1 MLIDSHK
8 KVSLSVF
15 ALFFLLDAVLIFL
28 FHERAVT
35 EFVCTLVGQLV
46 LPLILFSFVV
56 GFICFLFSA
65 FGIRVTAMKNLT
77 TLEDNIKPFRQTT
90 DRPVDAKEV
99 LGKCADKVKELDK
112 EQGFEWRGLNTAPR
126 HLYNR
131 LRALGVERGQEM
143 RNAER
148 GEVSGLQDLH
158 ELTMQSELSR
168 TCSSGMNTIISFLLI
183 LGILGTLT
191 GVHGVIRTGVKDVSD
206 LAPALEPSQWAVG
219 FTVILLMLRGMY
231 LRMVD
236 RYIYRLD
243 KLTMDCLRPAL
254 SPGKTKDAESEQALQ
269 DMEQTLRT
277 LGSHSR
283 NPMTVTA
290 FADFARLAED
300 LKKALAAGADD
311 LRIGLGRPLPPEVP
325 APDSKKSAKGIN
337 AAQRKPKK
345 PKSKGNANVEQEKQP
360 VPTEMPTTT
369 ADTQGNQK
377 APHREASAAE
387 KDEKTPKKKQRPPVK
402 WDTAAVAEQ
411 VETMAAGTSDAV
423 VSLTQWENEKTEGEE
438 QAEADRA
445 LIRAVLQQM
454 HRNLPKEA
462 DVKSVQAHFHKRIAS
477 AQDMDQILAR
487 LTVGEAQHQR
497 RYAPT
502 IGAVSAQN
510 NTNKGRKR

>member
-8 KVSLSVF
+8 KVPLSVF

-35 EFVCTLVGQLV
+35 EFVCSVVGHLV
-46 LPLILFSFVV
+46 LPLIIFSFAV
-56 GFICFLFSA
+56 GAICFLFSA
-65 FGIRVTAMKNLT
+65 FGICVTARRNLE
-77 TLEDNIKPFRQTT
+77 TLEAILNVYRLQAYKTAA
-90 DRPVDAKEV
+90 AKGI
-99 LGKCADKVKELDK
+99 LAACARCVKDLEK
-112 EQGFEWRGLNTAPR
+112 EQGFEWGGLDTAPR

-131 LRALGVERGQEM
+131 LRALGVESKPKKSTDI
-143 RNAER
+143 

-158 ELTMQSELSR
+158 ELTLQSELSR

-191 GVHGVIRTGVKDVSD
+191 GVHCVIRTGVKDVSA

-254 SPGKTKDAESEQALQ
+254 SPGKTEDVESEQALQ
-269 DMEQTLRT
+269 KMEQTLRT
-277 LGSHSR
+277 IGSHSR
-283 NPMTVTA
+283 KPMTVTA
-290 FADFARLAED
+290 FADFSRLAED
-300 LKKALAAGADD
+300 LKKALTAGADD

-325 APDSKKSAKGIN
+325 ATDSEKSAKGIN

-345 PKSKGNANVEQEKQP
+345 PKSEGNANVEQEKQP
-360 VPTEMPTTT
+360 VLTEKPTTT
-369 ADTQGNQK
+369 ADTQTKQK
-377 APHREASAAE
+377 SHHREASAAAND
-387 KDEKTPKKKQRPPVK
+387 KNTPKKKQRPPVK

-411 VETMAAGTSDAV
+411 VETMVAGTSGAV

-445 LIRAVLQQM
+445 LIRVVLQQM

-462 DVKSVQAHFHKRIAS
+462 DVKSVQAHFRKRIAS

-502 IGAVSAQN
+502 IGAVSAELH
-510 NTNKGRKR
+510 

>member
-15 ALFFLLDAVLIFL
+15 ALFFLLDAVLILL

-35 EFVCTLVGQLV
+35 EFVCSVVGHLV
-46 LPLILFSFVV
+46 LPLILFSFAV
-56 GFICFLFSA
+56 GAVCFLFSA
-65 FGIRVTAMKNLT
+65 FGICVTARRNLEELAAILNVYRLQAYKT
-77 TLEDNIKPFRQTT
+77 AAAKGILAACSRCVKDLE
-90 DRPVDAKEV
+90 
-99 LGKCADKVKELDK
+99 K
-112 EQGFEWRGLNTAPR
+112 EQGFEWGGLDTAPR

-131 LRALGVERGQEM
+131 LRALGVESKTKKSSDI
-143 RNAER
+143 

-158 ELTMQSELSR
+158 ELTLQSELSR

-191 GVHGVIRTGVKDVSD
+191 GVHGVIRTGVKDVSA

-254 SPGKTKDAESEQALQ
+254 SPGKTEDEESEQALQ
-269 DMEQTLRT
+269 KIEQTLRT
-277 LGSHSR
+277 IVSHSR
-283 NPMTVTA
+283 KTMPVTA
-290 FADFARLAED
+290 FADFSRLAEE

-311 LRIGLGRPLPPEVP
+311 LRIGLGRPMPPEVP
-325 APDSKKSAKGIN
+325 VLDSEKSTKGIN
-337 AAQRKPKK
+337 AARRKPMRA
-345 PKSKGNANVEQEKQP
+345 KSKEMVNVEHEKQP
-360 VPTEMPTTT
+360 VLQEMPTSIVDMQMKQQ
-369 ADTQGNQK
+369 A
-377 APHREASAAE
+377 HRREASAAE
-387 KDEKTPKKKQRPPVK
+387 KDKNTPEKKQRPPVE
-402 WDTAAVAEQ
+402 WDADAVAEQ
-411 VETMAAGTSDAV
+411 VERMAAGTSEAV
-423 VSLTQWENEKTEGEE
+423 GSLTQWENEITEGEE

-454 HRNLPKEA
+454 HRPMPKKA
-462 DVKSVQAHFHKRIAS
+462 DVKSVQSRFRKRIAS
-477 AQDMDQILAR
+477 AQDMDQMLAC

-497 RYAPT
+497 HYAPT
-502 IGAVSAQN
+502 IGAVSAEQH
-510 NTNKGRKR
+510 